1 MTTSHFTEKHFFMLN
16 DNKEIKHIIRPF
28 SKIRQNIVL
37 PVQNLSR
44 GGGMALATALLSKI
58 FFCFLYKSRIHK
70 ISCND
75 TKVAIVIYQSIYL
88 TCCTRYQQEVWQLKV
103 CSVIV

>member
-28 SKIRQNIVL
+28 LKIHQNIVL

-44 GGGMALATALLSKI
+44 RGGRGGGMTLATALLSKI
-58 FFCFLYKSRIHK
+58 FFVSFI
-70 ISCND
+70 
-75 TKVAIVIYQSIYL
+75 KVEYIKLVATIQ
-88 TCCTRYQQEVWQLKV
+88 K
-103 CSVIV
+103 